1 MKTVRKV
8 CIFCKGES
16 LNICCYYDIQWL
28 KNYTFNLSLFLF
40 QSFSRMLEQFFVFA
54 RWTGC
59 FFRLAQSHKKQMKVQ
74 GLSLVWL
81 WRLNTYSGNPQ
92 RDTWD
97 WTQTDRR
104 WTSFVSRRQRL
115 RDAHSVINLH
125 QLLKVMNW
133 GKRGRVAFLKTVSL

>member
-1 MKTVRKV
+1 MRKV

-28 KNYTFNLSLFLF
+28 KNYTFNLSMFLF
-40 QSFSRMLEQFFVFA
+40 QSFSRMLELFFCVCVMNRLFFPSSSKPQKTNEGSRSQFGLTV
-54 RWTGC
+54 
-59 FFRLAQSHKKQMKVQ
+59 KIKQ
-74 GLSLVWL
+74 
-81 WRLNTYSGNPQ
+81 TYSGNPQ
-92 RDTWD
+92 RDTWN

-115 RDAHSVINLH
+115 RDAHSVIHLH